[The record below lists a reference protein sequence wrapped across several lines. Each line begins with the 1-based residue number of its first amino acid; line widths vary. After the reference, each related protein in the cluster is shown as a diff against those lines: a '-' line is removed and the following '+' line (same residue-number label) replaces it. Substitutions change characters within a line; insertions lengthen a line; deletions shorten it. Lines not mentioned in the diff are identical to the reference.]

1 MHYIYGFCDGN
12 ARAAQREYGIR
23 YPDRVVPSS
32 QVFTRL
38 HQRLLETG
46 SVKNIKKEVGPNID
60 VFAEEDILAR
70 VEDNPE
76 ISTRRLAAD
85 TGLSRWKVS
94 QILKDNTYHPY
105 HFTQVQSLE
114 PNDYEARMVFCRWLL
129 NRDIEEYHFLKKIL
143 WTDEARFDQEGV
155 FNYHN
160 MHVWATENP
169 RAMRESSFQHRFSLN
184 VWAGV
189 VDDVLVGPHFFEGNL
204 TGVKYL
210 DFLQHNLPQLLDQLT
225 QQQREELIFQQDGAP
240 PHFTNDV
247 RQWLTENYP
256 IWIGRGGT
264 VAWPPRSPD
273 LTPLDFYV
281 WGYMKSEVYKTVV
294 RDEND
299 LRNRIIEAA
308 NKVRN
313 ELTFNVSVR
322 AIRKRAR
329 ACVRE
334 NGGQFEHKIK

>member
-1 MHYIYGFCDGN
+1 M
-12 ARAAQREYGIR
+12 A
-23 YPDRVVPSS
+23 YPGRDFRGYNRPP
-32 QVFTRL
+32 TPL
-38 HQRLLETG
+38 AEI
-46 SVKNIKKEVGPNID
+46 KIKKDGVN
-60 VFAEEDILAR
+60 
-70 VEDNPE
+70 
-76 ISTRRLAAD
+76 
-85 TGLSRWKVS
+85 
-94 QILKDNTYHPY
+94 
-105 HFTQVQSLE
+105 
-114 PNDYEARMVFCRWLL
+114 
-129 NRDIEEYHFLKKIL
+129 KKQM
-143 WTDEARFDQEGV
+143 WQ
-155 FNYHN
+155 
-160 MHVWATENP
+160 
-169 RAMRESSFQHRFSLN
+169 
-184 VWAGV
+184 
-189 VDDVLVGPHFFEGNL
+189 
-204 TGVKYL
+204 
-210 DFLQHNLPQLLDQLT
+210 LQ
-225 QQQREELIFQQDGAP
+225 AP

-294 RDEND
+294 RDENY